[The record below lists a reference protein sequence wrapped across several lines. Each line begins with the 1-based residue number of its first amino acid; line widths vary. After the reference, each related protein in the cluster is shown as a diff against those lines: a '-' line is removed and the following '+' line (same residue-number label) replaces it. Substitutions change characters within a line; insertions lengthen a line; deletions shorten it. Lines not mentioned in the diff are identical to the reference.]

1 MKNPEISIKLKPCP
15 FCGTEVEMMRIP
27 LWDGSHGY
35 KDCYDF
41 KVTCKKCGC
50 TLNYEKT
57 NTIYRTEEEAINN
70 AANAWN
76 ERKMESEDKE

>member
-1 MKNPEISIKLKPCP
+1 MIKLEMNTKLKPCP
-15 FCGTEVEMMRIP
+15 FCGTEVKMMRIP
-27 LWDGSHGY
+27 LWNGSHGY

-41 KVTCKKCGC
+41 KVTCEKCGC
-50 TLNYEKT
+50 TLNYTKT

-76 ERKMESEDKE
+76 ERKIESKR